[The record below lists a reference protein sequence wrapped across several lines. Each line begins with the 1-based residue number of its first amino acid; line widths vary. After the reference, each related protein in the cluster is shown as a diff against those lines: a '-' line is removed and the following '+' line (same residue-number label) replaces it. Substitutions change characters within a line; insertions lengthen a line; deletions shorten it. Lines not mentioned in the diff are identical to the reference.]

1 VYLLVSPY
9 RVFDTFLGANMCGQT
24 LTTPR
29 ANRVQ
34 NNDILE
40 IRSRESTYAMA
51 IHLPCANV
59 DTRVA
64 LLMAQ
69 HQKYWL
75 DSLGRTFKIP
85 NVKRAEWI
93 GLWTITA
100 VDNETVTISRSSCP
114 TKGQCKGCCERTYKR
129 DDKVHV
135 SNRRKHHTIEMIIT
149 SSLKVID
156 NQDKHCNGARKKR
169 RRDHMEYMRKSARGR
184 NGFNWRKGCC
194 QGRDSTRWTK
204 EETESLN
211 SLTRS
216 TPPPRKGDRGFAT
229 YWDIIAIKL
238 RTWEHNANSHRTPA
252 ATYKKWLRCRK

>member
-1 VYLLVSPY
+1 
-9 RVFDTFLGANMCGQT
+9 
-24 LTTPR
+24 
-29 ANRVQ
+29 
-34 NNDILE
+34 
-40 IRSRESTYAMA
+40 
-51 IHLPCANV
+51 
-59 DTRVA
+59 
-64 LLMAQ
+64 MAQ
-69 HQKYWL
+69 HQQYWL

-114 TKGQCKGCCERTYKR
+114 TKEQCKGCCERTYKR